1 MLTSRERVLRMI
13 GDGEA
18 DCVPVGPFMYDIAA
32 VVAGIALR
40 DYYLDADAMVRA
52 QLALHDRVG
61 QDIICIGADN
71 FYIAEGFGCETTRSD
86 DELPSL
92 LKPPLDSL
100 DDVYGLEVPD
110 PQTEGRMPLM
120 LEAIRMLRRAVGDE
134 VAIRSPGTGPF
145 ALASYLIGTQR
156 WLLEVALAEA
166 ELDEG
171 NEAAIHHSLDLA
183 AEALIRFGKACFDAG
198 ADVIQCGDSLASC
211 NVISPK
217 TYERYA
223 WPYQQRIFSAW
234 REHGITTGLLH
245 VCGDSSKVLELY
257 RDTGASLIELDSAV
271 DLADAHRRLA
281 DTVTIVGNVDTV
293 TELLQASPDQTAAAA
308 RRCIEQTGGQR
319 FILGS
324 GCLVPRYTPVEN
336 VRQLV
341 RVAHEHENGNL
352 VTATRS

>member
-1 MLTSRERVLRMI
+1 MCGMTLTSRERVLTMLR
-13 GDGEA
+13 DGEA
-18 DCVPVGPFMYDIAA
+18 DCVPAGPFMYDIAA
-32 VVAGIALR
+32 IAAGVPLR

-52 QLALHDRVG
+52 QLALHELVG
-61 QDIICIGADN
+61 QDIICVGSDN
-71 FYIAEGFGCETTRSD
+71 FYIAEGFGCETTRRD

-92 LKPPLDSL
+92 VTPPLDSL
-100 DDVYGLEVPD
+100 DEVYGLDVPE
-110 PQTEGRMPLM
+110 PQTDGRMPLM

-145 ALASYLIGTQR
+145 ALASYFVGTER
-156 WLLEVALAEA
+156 WLLEIALAEA

-171 NEAAIHHSLDLA
+171 KEAAVHHALGLA

-217 TYERYA
+217 TYERYV

-234 REHGITTGLLH
+234 REHGITAGLLH

-257 RDTGASLIELDSAV
+257 RDTGAGLIELDSAV
-271 DLADAHRRLA
+271 DLADAHRRLEE
-281 DTVTIVGNVDTV
+281 TVTIVGNVDTV
-293 TELLQASPDQTAAAA
+293 SELLQASPDATAAAA
-308 RRCIEQTGGQR
+308 SRCIEQTGARR

-324 GCLVPRYTPVEN
+324 GCIVPRYTPVEN
-336 VRQLV
+336 VRELV
-341 RVAHEHENGNL
+341 RTAHEH
-352 VTATRS
+352 RY